1 MSADWPTSARSTGHN
16 AIHAPDDLPYDP
28 APLSDDEL
36 ERRTRWHLDET
47 QAIRARWLASG
58 VPTPSDQWWAFWSAE
73 TRHWQQLAANS
84 AERTERAK
92 RRSKP

>member
-1 MSADWPTSARSTGHN
+1 MSAGWPTSAKSTGHN
-16 AIHAPDDLPYDP
+16 ATHMPGRDDWDVPYDP

-47 QAIRARWLASG
+47 RAIRARWLASG

-73 TRHWQQLAANS
+73 TRHWQQLALNH
-84 AERTERAK
+84 AERT
-92 RRSKP
+92 RRVK